1 MSGLLQSIS
10 LESTGQVIIRLLG
23 PDVKK
28 HLQENGTEALIQ
40 TLDCSKGF

>member
-1 MSGLLQSIS
+1 MANGETIDKLN
-10 LESTGQVIIRLLG
+10 ERLG
-23 PDVKK
+23 ADVKK